1 MINLD
6 LFVRRILV
14 GIFVLCTTAQAQ
26 RHFLSI
32 EDLEEF
38 YDLEEKLVKT
48 FTTYLE
54 EQKQILQAVSQHY
67 EEQQKHQPKINN
79 PDEYLGNP
87 LNVHALL
94 KRLVNDWP
102 LTLVMVGGAIADEE
116 DELIDLP
123 NIDDYYAAVH
133 SIARLQQVYGYSIEA
148 LVYGSPFHGTDNTS
162 LLTVDDCLAVGKDL
176 FKNHHYHLAVDWF
189 KEALAQA
196 ANKTKEKNVLA
207 TKESDYETF
216 VPEMGQIYEY
226 TALAICFT
234 GDEKLARKYFKK
246 LYHEFPEFRPT
257 QELIKDHLLAI
268 NDTCKKLT
276 DNESLKPIDLAWE
289 EDAQLSSNYS
299 KLCRAKSSPSKTLRC
314 HLGGQEDPR
323 WLLRPFKIE
332 YLHLKPDVYL
342 TYDVIHQ
349 TESEFLMRE
358 MIDDSKKSGYTNLIG
373 RVQQYWG
380 PLPANSSVSESLLLR
395 ANWIA
400 AANMHN
406 TLEQTYLS
414 AFPPG
419 GELLIDR
426 DIYLTETEDEP
437 EDISR
442 HGSTMFFLQQ
452 PQAGGLMAFPYLGL
466 AVAPVAGAALTYLNV
481 DEEENIYENMVWG
494 SCPVIQGRKTTL
506 NMWFQRFR

>member
-102 LTLVMVGGAIADEE
+102 LTLVMVGGAIA
-116 DELIDLP
+116 
-123 NIDDYYAAVH
+123 
-133 SIARLQQVYGYSIEA
+133 
-148 LVYGSPFHGTDNTS
+148 
-162 LLTVDDCLAVGKDL
+162 VDDCLAVGKDL

-276 DNESLKPIDLAWE
+276 DNESLKPIDHRLQLAWE